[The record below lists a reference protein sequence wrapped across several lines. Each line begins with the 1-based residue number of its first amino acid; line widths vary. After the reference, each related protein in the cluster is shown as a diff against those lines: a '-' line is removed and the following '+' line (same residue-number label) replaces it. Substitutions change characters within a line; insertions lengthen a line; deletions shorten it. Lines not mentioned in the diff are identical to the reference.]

1 MKIRISKQSL
11 RLRLGP
17 KDLETLTA
25 KRELQEVLHTG
36 PDSQLAFRL
45 QVVEHAPKNPLK
57 QSGPHLDVT
66 VSRSAWTQWAEGPDI
81 EWTWQLQNPELFLMI
96 EKDLKPS
103 RS

>member
-17 KDLETLTA
+17 KDLVTLTT
-25 KRELQEVLHTG
+25 KSELQEVLHTG
-36 PDSQLAFRL
+36 PDLHLAFCL
-45 QVVEHAPKNPLK
+45 QVVEDAPSNPLT
-57 QSGPHLDVT
+57 QSGPRLDVT
-66 VSRSAWTQWAEGPDI
+66 VSRSAWTRWAEGPDI
-81 EWTWQLQNPELFLMI
+81 EWTWQLQNPELLLMI